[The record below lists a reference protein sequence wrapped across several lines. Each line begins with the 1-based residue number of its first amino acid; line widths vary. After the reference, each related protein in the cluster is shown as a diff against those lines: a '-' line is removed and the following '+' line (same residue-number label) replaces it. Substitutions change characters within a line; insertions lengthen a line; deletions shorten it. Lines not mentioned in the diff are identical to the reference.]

1 MVKTGRPL
9 GIKQKKYYYEVF
21 KTENGKTEFIGKFN
35 IHKEIRDKIGI
46 SVITPCGIDLGFGFD
61 FVASKPKVTSGL
73 IERGIGIH
81 YDNKYKINKI
91 FY

>member
-1 MVKTGRPL
+1 MVKTGRPF
-9 GIKQKKYYYEVF
+9 GTKQKQYYYEVF

-46 SVITPCGIDLGFGFD
+46 SVIT
-61 FVASKPKVTSGL
+61 SGL